1 MIEALIASQILLLV
15 LVAGLALM
23 CFALARQIGVLHE
36 RIAPAGALAVNQRLK
51 AGDAA
56 PALTVEDIDGAP
68 IDVAGGGRSRLLYFT
83 SPDCPV
89 CKALSP
95 IVRSV
100 AQAEQSWLDVI
111 IASDGGDPG
120 KHRAYIAGQ
129 KFDGLPYVLSEP
141 LGRAFAVA
149 KLPYAVLI
157 DEAGKIAAMGIVN
170 SREHLESLFEA
181 KERGVASLQEFAA
194 RRGAHHTHNHGRR
207 AAG

>member
-1 MIEALIASQILLLV
+1 MIEALIASQILLLL
-15 LVAGLALM
+15 LVAGLAVM

-51 AGDAA
+51 SGDSA
-56 PALTVEDIDGAP
+56 PLLTVEDIDGSV
-68 IDVAGGGRSRLLYFT
+68 VAIGGASARSRLLFFT

-89 CKALSP
+89 CRSLAP
-95 IVRSV
+95 ILRSV
-100 AQAEQSWLDVI
+100 AEAERSWLDVI
-111 IASDGGDPG
+111 VASDGGDVA
-120 KHRAYIAGQ
+120 KHRAYRADQ
-129 KFDGLPYVLSEP
+129 KFDAMPYVLSEP

-149 KLPYAVLI
+149 KLPYAALI
-157 DEAGKIAAMGIVN
+157 DERGTIASLGIVN

-194 RRGAHHTHNHGRR
+194 RRANDHQKR

>member
-1 MIEALIASQILLLV
+1 MIEALIASQILLFI

-51 AGDAA
+51 TGDAA
-56 PALTVEDIDGAP
+56 PSLTVEDIDGVK
-68 IDVAGGGRSRLLYFT
+68 ISIGGANGRSRLIFFT

-89 CKALSP
+89 CKSLAP

-100 AQAEQSWLDVI
+100 AEAERSWLDVV
-111 IASDGGDPG
+111 IASDGGDVAR
-120 KHRAYIAGQ
+120 HRAYRADQNLGSI
-129 KFDGLPYVLSEP
+129 PYVLSEP

-149 KLPYAVLI
+149 KLPYAALI
-157 DEAGKIAAMGIVN
+157 DERGVVASLGIVN

-181 KERGVASLQEFAA
+181 KERGVASLQDYAA
-194 RRGAHHTHNHGRR
+194 RRAHEHQQK
-207 AAG
+207 AAGR

>member
-1 MIEALIASQILLLV
+1 MIEALIASQILLMILV
-15 LVAGLALM
+15 CGLAVM

-36 RIAPAGALAVNQRLK
+36 RIAPAGALAVNQKLK

-56 PALTVEDIDGAP
+56 PSLIVEDIDG
-68 IDVAGGGRSRLLYFT
+68 VRVEVGGPAARSRLIFFT

-89 CKALSP
+89 CRSLSQ

-100 AQAEQSWLDVI
+100 ADAERSWLDVV
-111 IASDGGDPG
+111 IASDGGDIR
-120 KHRAYIAGQ
+120 KHREYRAAQ
-129 KFDGLPYVLSEP
+129 KFDAIPYVLSEP

-149 KLPYAVLI
+149 KLPYAALI
-157 DEAGKIAAMGIVN
+157 DERGRVASLGIVN

-194 RRGAHHTHNHGRR
+194 RRALDHNHK

>member
-15 LVAGLALM
+15 LIAGLAVM

-36 RIAPAGALAVNQRLK
+36 RIAPAGALAVNQRLRV
-51 AGDAA
+51 GDAA
-56 PALTVEDIDGAP
+56 PALIVEDIDGAA
-68 IDVAGGGRSRLLYFT
+68 IAIGEMSARSRLLFFT

-89 CKALSP
+89 CKSLAP

-100 AQAEQSWLDVI
+100 AEAERSWLDVI
-111 IASDGGDPG
+111 VASDGGDEA
-120 KHRAYIAGQ
+120 KHRAYRAGQ
-129 KFDGLPYVLSEP
+129 KFEAMPYVLSEP

-149 KLPYAVLI
+149 KLPYAALI
-157 DEAGKIAAMGIVN
+157 DERGTIASLGIVN

-194 RRGAHHTHNHGRR
+194 RRAHDHHQR